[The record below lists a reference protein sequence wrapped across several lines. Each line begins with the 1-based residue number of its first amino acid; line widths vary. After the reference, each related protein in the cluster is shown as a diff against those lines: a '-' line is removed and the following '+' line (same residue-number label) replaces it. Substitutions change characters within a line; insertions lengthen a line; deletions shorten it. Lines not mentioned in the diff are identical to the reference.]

1 MDTHTYT
8 SHDTDTE
15 TRRTPSQT
23 PHTHACTPHVTHTHR
38 HLTPRHTHTSHPV
51 TDTRQLTAQTHN
63 GSHHKYTPYIMH
75 TPHAHTSNNTYH
87 PGHRNTHHSRHAHL
101 NSSHVSTSNHS
112 TCTVF
117 ISEHRCT
124 SYHTINT
131 QCLTPSANT
140 HISHPPN
147 MCHHFTVTDMTQH
160 HSPTR
165 TPHHCTNTLL
175 TDPRISHLP

>member
-1 MDTHTYT
+1 MHTSRDTHTDT
-8 SHDTDTE
+8 SHPGTHIPH
-15 TRRTPSQT
+15 TPSQT
-23 PHTHACTPHVTHTHR
+23 PDNSQHRHTTAHTTNTHLTSCTHLTHTPQIIH
-38 HLTPRHTHTSHPV
+38 TTQATETHT
-51 TDTRQLTAQTHN
+51 THV
-63 GSHHKYTPYIMH
+63 MH
-75 TPHAHTSNNTYH
+75 T
-87 PGHRNTHHSRHAHL
+87 HL

-112 TCTVF
+112 TCTIF

-160 HSPTR
+160 HSPTH